1 MNTTNN
7 PTTTEI
13 SMNDST
19 MPYFW
24 TMCHVKSYCWNRGSH
39 FFSPDTMRFFSS
51 RIQTTP
57 PYKGRVFVTSEK
69 YDWKAPRYYTVRCIR
84 PDGGI
89 DTIGEF
95 QGFDTRQSAHR
106 YAEKRKRRGGGKK
119 EGVYKEKKKKEGE
132 GGLKFYS
139 FEGKGERKK
148 KRRKGGR
155 GGRKKRKKKNK
166 KK

>member
-24 TMCHVKSYCWNRGSH
+24 RMYQLEQHHAGRGLH
-39 FFSPDTMRFFSS
+39 FFSSGNKRFFNS

-106 YAEKRKRRGGGKK
+106 YAEKYAAQNFARVGNESVRLPDETKM
-119 EGVYKEKKKKEGE
+119 V
-132 GGLKFYS
+132 
-139 FEGKGERKK
+139 
-148 KRRKGGR
+148 
-155 GGRKKRKKKNK
+155 
-166 KK
+166 